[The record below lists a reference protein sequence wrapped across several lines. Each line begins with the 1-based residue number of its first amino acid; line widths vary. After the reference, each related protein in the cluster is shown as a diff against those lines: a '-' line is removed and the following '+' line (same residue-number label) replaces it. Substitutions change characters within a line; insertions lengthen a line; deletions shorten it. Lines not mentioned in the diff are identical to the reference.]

1 MATTKNFYEDEL
13 AKAASEGNYKQYY
26 NQMLQL
32 YNIGQ
37 QANNY
42 MQNSMRQQGL
52 YGTGEGVSYQTA
64 QNNAILNSQNQAFSD
79 YQDRQRAIDTE
90 AYERYMTESANQ
102 DNLLASYM
110 QNDPTH
116 ASQYL
121 VNQGLMDEQ
130 GNWTDDY
137 YALDKNRQTNIQNM
151 YNSIINGLGNN
162 DVMGKPLGDYNQM
175 RENGVTTE
183 ANDRGSIGINIGKD
197 LDNESKTMQNFITA
211 NYDKA
216 NQGVVFE
223 LQADVGNGGKAYIY
237 YYNGNYYQISA
248 EQYRTFNG
256 DKYRIA
262 GRTNPIKIAGR
273 TNPVK
278 QDF

>member
-42 MQNSMRQQGL
+42 MQNSLRQQGL

-130 GNWTDDY
+130 GKWTDDY

-162 DVMGKPLGDYNQM
+162 DVMGRDLGATYEDM
-175 RENGVTTE
+175 RANGVTTD

-197 LDNESKTMQNFITA
+197 LDNESKAMQDFINA

-223 LQADVGNGGKAYIY
+223 LQADVGNRGKAYIY
-237 YYNGNYYQISA
+237 YYNGHYYQISA
-248 EQYRTFNG
+248 DQYTGFTGN
-256 DKYRIA
+256 KYRIE
-262 GRTNPIKIAGR
+262 GRK
-273 TNPVK
+273 NPVK
-278 QDF
+278 Q

>member
-42 MQNSMRQQGL
+42 MQNSLRQQGL
-52 YGTGEGVSYQTA
+52 YGTGEGVSYQAA
-64 QNNAILNSQNQAFSD
+64 QNNALLNSQNQAFSD
-79 YQDRQRAIDTE
+79 YQDRQRAIDSE

-130 GNWTDDY
+130 GKWTDDY

-162 DVMGKPLGDYNQM
+162 DVMGKPLGDLQGAKD
-175 RENGVTTE
+175 NGVALFDVAGQTVPSSLGRTFE
-183 ANDRGSIGINIGKD
+183 IELEKIQLFIN
-197 LDNESKTMQNFITA
+197 T
-211 NYDKA
+211 NYDTA
-216 NQGVVFE
+216 NQGSVFKLE
-223 LQADVGNGGKAYIY
+223 TEKGESTAYLY
-237 YYNGNYYQISA
+237 YYNGNYYQITQD
-248 EQYRTFNG
+248 QYDDFKGN
-256 DKYRIA
+256 KYGIV
-262 GRTNPIKIAGR
+262 GKKGN
-273 TNPVK
+273 V
-278 QDF
+278 QQY